1 MSDCSLWNRAGPSKV
16 GRCPGPATSSRQT
29 LVCRYCIVHCTAQ
42 LPGVQQREGMLMSV
56 LQVELEAA
64 VRAGNCPAAR
74 ALLSR
79 PGSVDINRLSKEGV
93 TPVQAAALAGS
104 LPLVRLLLGAGAD
117 PNLRSRDGW
126 STLHMAAYSGHPEI
140 TQHLLCSRR

>member
-1 MSDCSLWNRAGPSKV
+1 
-16 GRCPGPATSSRQT
+16 
-29 LVCRYCIVHCTAQ
+29 
-42 LPGVQQREGMLMSV
+42 MSV